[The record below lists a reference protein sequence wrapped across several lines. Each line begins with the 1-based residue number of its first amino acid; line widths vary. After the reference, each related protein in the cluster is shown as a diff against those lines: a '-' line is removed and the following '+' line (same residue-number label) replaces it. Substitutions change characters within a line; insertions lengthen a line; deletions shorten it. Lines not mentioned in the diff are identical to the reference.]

1 MKRFTLLILA
11 IVCVLA
17 SVLLVSC
24 GNTSSSDASQTR
36 CKHEFKAPVV
46 LKEPSCA
53 EDGYE
58 FTECRLCNYGTVKAI
73 YSLNGGHKVEII
85 PAVEPDCFNEGLS
98 EGEKC
103 SLCGEILKGQ
113 LATGLVSHAY
123 VNGICMICGTDSS
136 RDGLVF
142 VLNYDKT
149 YSLKSVGTCKSED
162 IVIPSEYEG
171 APVTAILDGAFKN
184 CKTIKSVEVPSTVT
198 KIGKGAFAGCSS
210 LEKLVLP
217 FIGGSLD
224 TKGVATKTT
233 LFGYIFGE
241 DKADGCYGVKQYITK
256 SEGYTVYVPSSLKV
270 VRIENA
276 YTLPYGT
283 FYGIK
288 SLTSLEIGGDIS
300 VIGNRAFYGCSALAE
315 LYLPET
321 IMEIEGYAF
330 ASCSALKEAPN
341 MTFVESLGEYAF
353 YNCSALTSIELAKG
367 IYTIGTYA
375 FYKCSALTEIV
386 LPETVRQIDSYAFA
400 ACSKLESV
408 ALSDNLISIGE
419 GAFTK
424 CTALKNITIPSS
436 VEALESSVFS
446 GCTALTE
453 VSLSSGIKE
462 LGDSLF
468 YGCSGLQTIRIP
480 ASVTEFGKDMFIGCT
495 SLTDLQISED
505 NPAYSFEDGVLYSK
519 DKKTLILYMPAREGI
534 IFEVPSNVEKI
545 EAYAFYGNET
555 IKELTVGNSV
565 KEIGEYAFAKSLIT
579 TLVFDAD
586 MDTVPARA
594 FNSCEKLASITLGA
608 SIEKI
613 GEYAFSGIG
622 ITEYEIP
629 AQITEIGKYSFSKC
643 EKLTSIVIPSTLKTV
658 TEASFYSCTS
668 LESITFGDG
677 VQKIGKSAF
686 SSCTSLKSVKIGVG
700 VTAIDGYAFNGC
712 TSLMEIY
719 IPILVTTVGEGAFYK
734 CPETGEIRCEA
745 SEQPSGWNDKWN
757 YSKLS
762 VTWGVID

>member
-1 MKRFTLLILA
+1 MKKITLLILA

-17 SVLLVSC
+17 SILLVSC
-24 GNTSSSDASQTR
+24 GNSSSDPSQTR

-58 FTECRLCNYGTVKAI
+58 FTECRLCNYGTVKVI
-73 YSLNGGHKVEII
+73 YSLNGGHKVEKI
-85 PAVEPDCFNEGLS
+85 PAVEADCFNEGLS

-113 LATGLVSHAY
+113 LPTGLVAHAY
-123 VNGICMICGTDSS
+123 ADGICMICGANANS
-136 RDGLVF
+136 DGIEF
-142 VLNYDKT
+142 ILNYDKT
-149 YSLKSVGTCKSED
+149 YSVKSIGTCKSEN

-184 CKTIKSVEVPSTVT
+184 CKNIKSVEVPSSVT
-198 KIGKGAFAGCSS
+198 KIGNGAFAGCAK

-217 FIGGSLD
+217 FVGGKLNTD
-224 TKGVATKTT
+224 GVASKST

-241 DKADGCYGVKQYITK
+241 EKADGCYGVKQYITK
-256 SEGYTVYVPSSLKV
+256 SEGYTVYIPSSLKI

-276 YTLPYGT
+276 STLPYGT
-283 FYGIK
+283 FYGVK
-288 SLTSLEIGGDIS
+288 SLTSLEIGGDIP
-300 VIGNRAFYGCSALAE
+300 VISNRAFYGCTSLAE
-315 LYLPET
+315 LYLPES

-330 ASCSALKEAPN
+330 GNCSALKTAPDMSLVEA
-341 MTFVESLGEYAF
+341 LGEYAF
-353 YNCSALTSIELAKG
+353 YGCSSLESIELARG

-375 FYKCSALTEIV
+375 FYKCAALTSII
-386 LPETVRQIDSYAFA
+386 LPDSVRNIESYAFA
-400 ACSKLESV
+400 ACSKLESIT
-408 ALSDNLISIGE
+408 LGDNIISIGE

-424 CTALKNITIPSS
+424 CTALKTIDIPSS
-436 VEALESSVFS
+436 VETLEDSVFS
-446 GCTALTE
+446 GCTALTS
-453 VSLSSGIKE
+453 VSLSSGIKG
-462 LGDSLF
+462 LGDELF
-468 YGCSGLQTIRIP
+468 YGCSGLQTIVIP
-480 ASVTEFGKDMFIGCT
+480 ASVTEFGKDIFVGCT
-495 SLTDLQISED
+495 SLSELQIDEN

-519 DKKTLILYMPAREGI
+519 DKKTLILYMPAREGA
-534 IFEVPSNVEKI
+534 IFEIPANVEKI
-545 EAYAFYGNET
+545 APYAFYGNES
-555 IKELTVGNSV
+555 IKELTVGSSV
-565 KEIGEYAFAKSLIT
+565 KEIGEYAFAKSMIT
-579 TLVFDAD
+579 AITFNAD

-594 FNSCEKLASITLGA
+594 FYSCAKLTSITLGS

-613 GEYAFSGIG
+613 GEYAFYGIG

-643 EKLTSIVIPSTLKTV
+643 EKLTALTIPSTLKTV
-658 TEASFYSCTS
+658 TEASFYSCTA

-712 TSLMEIY
+712 TSLAEIY
-719 IPILVTTVGEGAFYK
+719 IPILVTSIGEGAFYK

-745 SEQPSGWNDKWN
+745 SEKPSGWSDKWN
-757 YSKLS
+757 YSKLG